1 MGRRLIVANQ
11 SMGGAE
17 LEQHVK
23 DRIDAGATEF
33 YVVVPMIAVEKESS
47 WSAPDNS
54 FGVQNPG
61 TVDSKAVDQA
71 RRRSSHR
78 LRAMMDKVA
87 SLGGTAD
94 GGIGDSDPVAAVR
107 TVVDAEDFDEV
118 IVSTLPAGMSR
129 WLKMDLPS
137 RVDRMVDCPV
147 TTVEASG

>member
-17 LEQHVK
+17 LERHVK

-33 YVVVPMIAVEKESS
+33 YVVVPMIEVAKESS
-47 WSAPDNS
+47 WNAPDDS
-54 FGVQNPG
+54 FGVHDPG
-61 TVDSKAVDQA
+61 ADNKAVDQA

-78 LRAMMDKVA
+78 LRAMIEKVA

-94 GGIGDSDPVAAVR
+94 GEIGDSDPVAAVR
-107 TVVDAEDFDEV
+107 TVVKAEEFDEV

-137 RVDRMVDCPV
+137 RVERMVDCSV
-147 TTVEASG
+147 TTVEAGR